1 MAHAFAELGYG
12 TQWYTLAK
20 TVSDVGTFRAI
31 PFSRNGEKAVSRL
44 SV

>member
-1 MAHAFAELGYG
+1 MA
-12 TQWYTLAK
+12 QWYTLAK
-20 TVSDVGTFRAI
+20 TVSKNVGTFRAI